1 MKKLISLGYVIGLAF
16 LLASCVGSIM
26 NNEDDNNGSGSD
38 VSNYEPGAIPGIG
51 SAEGELT
58 GTPFVLPEGVSI
70 IGDIAA
76 NGSSYGY
83 WNFSEAKDYQITNKD
98 GSVTTGQIL
107 PKTNRNDSLT
117 YHYFGSGSGLV
128 ELIIPLHNSNNNSVT
143 VTFPAALVVRNLAGN
158 CQNGILLK
166 KAVVV
171 IPANSDYYLNLSFYC
186 ANLTKDT
193 PGESDLYTFAV
204 VSDADPLLELCDML
218 KNKKINIEE
227 FDPTKTEDQTT
238 FETQAAMLQLIVW
251 AVTDSTGLS
260 GIYNTYVNSLPN
272 SES

>member
-51 SAEGELT
+51 SVEGELT
-58 GTPFVLPEGVSI
+58 GTPFVLPDGVTI

-107 PKTNRNDSLT
+107 PKTNRNDSLN

-128 ELIIPLHNSNNNSVT
+128 DLIIPMHNSNNNSVT
-143 VTFPAALVVRNLAGN
+143 VTFPAALVVRNIAGN

-166 KAVVV
+166 KVVVV

-186 ANLTKDT
+186 ANLTKET

-227 FDPTKTEDQTT
+227 FDPTKTEDQSI